1 MNKKELINSLLL
13 EASKDSKTKKKYL
26 NPETGNKVGYARAL
40 ALGLIDTSGKA
51 PKKNP
56 ISNPENT
63 PKEKKEKK
71 AKEVSWYSAIQEK
84 FGITNAPIGVSEDKV
99 KVDLSD
105 PNNKAIF
112 KWKDPTTGIN
122 KTGYS

>member
-40 ALGLIDTSGKA
+40 ALGLIDTSGKT

-63 PKEKKEKK
+63 QKEKKEKK
-71 AKEVSWYSAIQEK
+71 K
-84 FGITNAPIGVSEDKV
+84 
-99 KVDLSD
+99 LL
-105 PNNKAIF
+105 
-112 KWKDPTTGIN
+112 
-122 KTGYS
+122 